1 MGSYADLQIAG
12 YPFLCS
18 KSFVDDTLMTLFDE
32 CDRRVYQRRLADRNP
47 LSFSIDPDEDQ
58 VETGYEYQL
67 NAEAAKDR
75 LELLGFSID
84 RAKTAF
90 QERIDAFLQELE
102 DDGVVLGLSWIEDED
117 EKRNFLAEYT
127 FDQWGNGIRRFLDSK
142 LDSIRWNQEVA
153 EKLDTVLR
161 LVAGAEEEEFLYGFP
176 RCDPRLFM
184 RAVLEVT
191 DAKSPVVLD
200 FTDLVAGGYYEGDEE
215 LSNLAR
221 SSIRQEFV
229 ATTRTVVLTEG
240 TTDAEFLSK
249 SLQVLH
255 PHLVP
260 LFTFVDFATP
270 NMEGGAANLMRI
282 VKGFIAGGVANRV
295 VAVFDN
301 DTAAADVLR
310 SFSNVETPE
319 NIRVLQYPPLAYAE
333 RYPTIGPQGTAE
345 IDVNGLAG
353 SVELYFGTDVLQ
365 QDDGTL
371 TPVQWRGYNQQMRRY
386 QGELVDKRRL
396 QDVFRRKVNSA
407 KQHSN
412 PRASADW
419 TGMEAILQAVLQA
432 CRTDETKIGQ

>member
-32 CDRRVYQRRLADRNP
+32 CDRRVYQRRLADGNP
-47 LSFSIDPDEDQ
+47 LSFSIDSDEDQ
-58 VETGYEYQL
+58 VETAYEYQL

-75 LELLGFSID
+75 LEILGFSID
-84 RAKTAF
+84 RAKSAF
-90 QERIDAFLQELE
+90 QERIGAFLQELD

-117 EKRNFLAEYT
+117 EKRDFLAEYT
-127 FDQWGNGIRRFLDSK
+127 FDRWGNGIRRFLESK

-153 EKLDTVLR
+153 EKLDAVLR

-191 DAKSPVVLD
+191 EAKSPVVLD
-200 FTDLVAGGYYEGDEE
+200 FTELVAGGYYEGDEK

-249 SLQVLH
+249 SLQVLY

-260 LFTFVDFATP
+260 LFAFVDFATP

-353 SVELYFGTDVLQ
+353 SVELYFGMDVLQ

-396 QDVFRRKVNSA
+396 QDVFRRKVSSA
-407 KQHSN
+407 KQDSN

-419 TGMEAILQAVLQA
+419 TGMEAILQAILEA
-432 CRTDETKIGQ
+432 FRTDETKIGQ